1 MSGLI
6 ARDIEAGYGKAQIL
20 HGVSLHVAPREIVT
34 VIGPNGCGKS
44 TFLKTTIGLV
54 PWARGTLD
62 YDGQALLGLRADQ
75 MIARGIGYVPQLS
88 NVFPTLTCREN
99 LEIGGHSLPRGKVS
113 ARLKEMSDLFPFVG
127 GRLNQHAG
135 TMSGGE
141 RQLLALASAL
151 MPGPRLLLLD
161 EPSAG
166 LSPKATT
173 IMFEKVRELR
183 DALGLTIL
191 LVEQNVYQA
200 FEVTDRAYVLAMGRN
215 EIDGLP
221 ADLISNERIR
231 VAYLGGE
238 IEEAA

>member
-1 MSGLI
+1 MSGLV
-6 ARDIEAGYGKAQIL
+6 ARDIEAGYGKSHIL
-20 HGVSLHVAPREIVT
+20 HGVTVDVAPQEIVT

-44 TFLKTTIGLV
+44 TFLKTVIGLV

-62 YDGQALLGLRADQ
+62 YDGSSLLGLPANK
-75 MIARGIGYVPQLS
+75 MIERGIGYVPQLS
-88 NVFPTLTCREN
+88 NVFPTLNCKEN
-99 LEIGGHSLPRGKVS
+99 LEIGGHSMPGS
-113 ARLKEMSDLFPFVG
+113 AIAARIKEMTDLFPFLG
-127 GRLNQHAG
+127 GRLRQAAG

-151 MPGPRLLLLD
+151 MPRPRLLLLD

-173 IMFEKVRELR
+173 TMFSKVKELR
-183 DALGLTIL
+183 DTLALTIL

-200 FEVTDRAYVLAMGRN
+200 FTITDRAYVLAMGRN
-215 EIDGLP
+215 EIDGP
-221 ADLISNERIR
+221 PNDLINDDRIR

-238 IEEAA
+238 IEPAA